1 MDDLPVKEDILIAT
15 LFDKKKDSFFKKMY
29 KLKGVNPLHVKN
41 ISEVEKLDV
50 FGLIID
56 YENFKYYRKQLVEFK
71 KNVFFKLFLVLTEK
85 EIKSYFIE
93 NIKYVSYYT
102 VIPAGLQFKKIQ
114 IIIDKFIEE
123 SNLYLDKIKLE
134 KSIKEKNIDF
144 ETLNHIGTSLS
155 AIKDIDTLLD
165 LILTKSREITNADA
179 GSVYLVEETVIKE
192 EEEKR
197 ITDRVLRFMHSQNF
211 SFPINTSTFT
221 MPLTKKSIV
230 GYSALTGKILNLTDA
245 HKISAGSDY
254 SYSIEMEEKLKVH
267 NRSIVIVPM
276 KNQKDEII
284 GVIELF
290 NKKKNF
296 DINIKNDKVFDEQV
310 IPFTKEDEAIVM
322 SLASQAAVSLENN
335 ILYKEIKNI
344 FEGFIRA
351 SVVAIEARDPTT
363 SGHSERVALLTKQLA
378 ISVKNTKTG
387 VYAGINF
394 SDEEIKVIEY
404 AGLLHDFGK
413 IGVREKVLVKAKK
426 LYPEELEVIKW
437 RFNNIKRTIQYDYA
451 MKKLDLIKN
460 EGLEYFKSVEKVLDK
475 EMTKKLDELKYFLD
489 TILQAN
495 EPTILAENCEKILS
509 GLIGKKYSA
518 SDGEEVDYLEEEEK
532 ESLIVL
538 KGSLTDEQRKE
549 IESHVTHSF
558 KFLCNIPWTKEM
570 ASIPHI
576 AYKHHEK
583 LDGSGYPRS
592 IKGQNIPIQARMMTI
607 ADIYDALTA
616 SDRPY
621 KRAVT
626 NEKALKIIQMEVDDG
641 KLDKELARI
650 FLEDKVFRI
659 IEKP

>member
-15 LFDKKKDSFFKKMY
+15 LFDKKKDFFFKKMY